1 MGTETMMWLEP
12 REVKNH
18 LLLLTIGKDSPV
30 YNYINNIDGELTE
43 EKIAEINYRIS
54 NELDKA
60 RERVESLR
68 EAYDNIK
75 RKSRNDFVYYYKYF
89 TSRKGELDNLIKI
102 KNYLQCLFDIK
113 IDMNYF
119 EDGFQGVIIKQ
130 IEDKIKIYLINK
142 TCQDKKFIL
151 ESYSGGSTIAEFF
164 DESLRPIPYWSS
176 SDDPTFLKISKNEI
190 KDLEK
195 YISTRINLTIERI
208 NQYNDFLKN
217 ATTAI
222 NTEDLLDLKSD
233 IQDLEEEKTR
243 LIETSNYFN
252 LFSDIVDQIESKEND
267 FNKLLLIQG

>member
-1 MGTETMMWLEP
+1 MMWLEP

-43 EKIAEINYRIS
+43 EKMIEINYRIS

-68 EAYDNIK
+68 ETYDSIK
-75 RKSRNDFVYYYKYF
+75 RKSKNDFVYYYKYF

-176 SDDPTFLKISKNEI
+176 DDPTFLEISKNEI
-190 KDLEK
+190 KDIEK
-195 YISTRINLTIERI
+195 YISTRINLNIERI
-208 NQYNDFLKN
+208 NQHNDFLKT

-233 IQDLEEEKTR
+233 FQDLVEEKTR